1 MYTRLSIPHPACEP
15 QLRNMFPE
23 LKWIPFNLFM
33 QANIV
38 RDYEDILGTD
48 KIRKIDELLNAL
60 MVYCHDPS
68 QNTFT
73 PNNSQSRS
81 TSETE
86 SQYNSQSTTSEMES
100 EFQLPEA
107 VLDFIHWAEDPP
119 PPLFTL
125 PEHQLGQ
132 FEKFRSNVRAV
143 SVAGSDREPSARPD
157 IGSIA
162 ESYYL
167 GIIPGGMNNL
177 LATADRRTIHVYDL
191 LAMPTMTTQEILA
204 EARDVEFCI
213 KTFLLL
219 FGIIR
224 RLAAPSICD
233 SRSEAEFVQFIKSSI
248 DHLFE
253 TLQNL
258 QTCIAVCFVHL
269 NKQRQ

>member
-1 MYTRLSIPHPACEP
+1 
-15 QLRNMFPE
+15 MFPE
-23 LKWIPFNLFM
+23 LKWILFELFM

-48 KIRKIDELLNAL
+48 KIQKIDELLNAL
-60 MVYCHDPS
+60 TAYCHDPS
-68 QNTFT
+68 QNT
-73 PNNSQSRS
+73 PSLDSSQSRS
-81 TSETE
+81 TSEME
-86 SQYNSQSTTSEMES
+86 SQYQSQSTTSETESEYHLPEVVMEFIRWGQES
-100 EFQLPEA
+100 PPLFMLPEFQL
-107 VLDFIHWAEDPP
+107 DRFK
-119 PPLFTL
+119 
-125 PEHQLGQ
+125 Q
-132 FEKFRSNVRAV
+132 FHSNARVA

-157 IGSIA
+157 IGTVA
-162 ESYYL
+162 ESYCL

-177 LATADRRTIHVYDL
+177 LATADRRTVHVYDL
-191 LAMPTMTTQEILA
+191 LTIPTMTTREILA

-219 FGIIR
+219 FGIVR

>member
-1 MYTRLSIPHPACEP
+1 
-15 QLRNMFPE
+15 MFPE
-23 LKWIPFNLFM
+23 LKWILFDLFM

-60 MVYCHDPS
+60 TVYCHDPS

-73 PNNSQSRS
+73 PNNSQSGS

-86 SQYNSQSTTSEMES
+86 SQYNSQSTTSETES

-107 VLDFIHWAEDPP
+107 VLDFICWAEDPS

-125 PEHQLGQ
+125 PEYQLGQ
-132 FEKFRSNVRAV
+132 FEQFCSNARAV
-143 SVAGSDREPSARPD
+143 SVAGSDREPSAGPD

-162 ESYYL
+162 ESFYL

-177 LATADRRTIHVYDL
+177 LATADHQTVHVYDL
-191 LAMPTMTTQEILA
+191 LAMPTMTTREILA
-204 EARDVEFCI
+204 EARDVEFSI
-213 KTFLLL
+213 KMFLLL
-219 FGIIR
+219 FGIAR
-224 RLAAPSICD
+224 RLAAPSIWG
-233 SRSEAEFVQFIKSSI
+233 SRSEAEFIQFINSSI

-253 TLQNL
+253 TLKSL
-258 QTCIAVCFVHL
+258 QTCIAVCVHL
-269 NKQRQ
+269 NKQMQVFIQ